1 MKNLLFSILLIITCN
16 KLFAQTLELNP
27 VYISESLQQ
36 KKSRETG
43 RNIILINKDEL
54 QKIPGNSLDE
64 LLRFIPGIE
73 VQMRGPAGA
82 QADFVIRG
90 GTFQQVLVLIDG
102 VRMNEPL
109 TGHFNSY
116 IPVIKEEIQRIEILK
131 GAAASLFGPDAVGG
145 VIHIITQKN
154 YEAKKQQRLHA
165 DIKRGEYGLS
175 HQTLSGE
182 ISNEKNAFFLGI
194 QKNNADGQQLRG
206 TRGFTR
212 SDLYSVSFSRKLKGN
227 WNLQLRAASD
237 RRDFNAQNFYTT
249 FVSDTAR
256 EKVNS
261 TWQQASLIKTT
272 EKADYYVLLGA
283 RQLNDNYVFRPA
295 VTANDNRSKLMNL
308 DIRQVRKY
316 SWQQARFTSGV
327 QVFNKVIRSNDRGNH
342 THSHLGMYSSLMHQP
357 VKGLFFTEGIRMDWD
372 QSYKWNFIP
381 QLNISYVMKEVA
393 WRGSIGK
400 GVRDADF
407 TERYNNYNKTL
418 VTSGRI
424 GNPALKAEKSVN
436 LEIGADVFLNQP
448 VQLHATFFKRNQTNM
463 IDWVQTKFGNMPRQ
477 VNLIPTGSYALAQNI
492 ANVNTS
498 GVEFDINGVHKLS
511 EKTSLRW
518 NTGLTLVKAVAADD
532 ISSIYL
538 SNYANTIWNT
548 NFQLSNSL
556 GVLSIGTLYKNRPEK
571 ITSNLTSGVR
581 KSFGLINVRA
591 DKYLWDKKAALYLQV
606 ENLMNIQYADF
617 LGAKMPGRW
626 LMAGIR
632 IDLEHNKNISQ

>member
-1 MKNLLFSILLIITCN
+1 
-16 KLFAQTLELNP
+16 
-27 VYISESLQQ
+27 
-36 KKSRETG
+36 
-43 RNIILINKDEL
+43 
-54 QKIPGNSLDE
+54 
-64 LLRFIPGIE
+64 
-73 VQMRGPAGA
+73 
-82 QADFVIRG
+82 
-90 GTFQQVLVLIDG
+90 
-102 VRMNEPL
+102 
-109 TGHFNSY
+109 
-116 IPVIKEEIQRIEILK
+116 
-131 GAAASLFGPDAVGG
+131 
-145 VIHIITQKN
+145 
-154 YEAKKQQRLHA
+154 
-165 DIKRGEYGLS
+165 
-175 HQTLSGE
+175 
-182 ISNEKNAFFLGI
+182 
-194 QKNNADGQQLRG
+194 
-206 TRGFTR
+206 
-212 SDLYSVSFSRKLKGN
+212 
-227 WNLQLRAASD
+227 
-237 RRDFNAQNFYTT
+237 
-249 FVSDTAR
+249 
-256 EKVNS
+256 
-261 TWQQASLIKTT
+261 
-272 EKADYYVLLGA
+272 
-283 RQLNDNYVFRPA
+283 
-295 VTANDNRSKLMNL
+295 
-308 DIRQVRKY
+308 
-316 SWQQARFTSGV
+316 
-327 QVFNKVIRSNDRGNH
+327 
-342 THSHLGMYSSLMHQP
+342 
-357 VKGLFFTEGIRMDWD
+357 
-372 QSYKWNFIP
+372 
-381 QLNISYVMKEVA
+381 MKEVA

-571 ITSNLTSGVR
+571 FTSNLTSGVSE
-581 KSFGLINVRA
+581 SFGLINVRA
-591 DKYLWDKKAALYLQV
+591 DKYLWDKKAAIYLQV